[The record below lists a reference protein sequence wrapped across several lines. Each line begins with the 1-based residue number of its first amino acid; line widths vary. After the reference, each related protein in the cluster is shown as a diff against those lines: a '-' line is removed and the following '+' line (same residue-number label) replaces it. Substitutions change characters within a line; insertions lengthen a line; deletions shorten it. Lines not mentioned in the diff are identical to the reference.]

1 MLGGIITICA
11 GILAASA
18 FIISKKPD
26 AQEWIDKLTPYEG
39 WIGMVTFAWG
49 IWEIIGAVTG
59 LGMLGDAPL
68 RWAFWLAVGVSDLL
82 VGFILGFKLISKYAL
97 SKNETALAKGQAIR
111 AKLTKFQIPI
121 GFFAITMGILYTVWV
136 FL

>member
-39 WIGMVTFAWG
+39 WIGVVTFVWG
-49 IWEIIGAVTG
+49 IWEIIGSVTG
-59 LGMLGDAPL
+59 VSMLGDAPL

-97 SKNETALAKGQAIR
+97 SKNEAALAKGQAIR

-121 GFFAITMGILYTVWV
+121 GFFAITMGILYTVWLFV
-136 FL
+136 